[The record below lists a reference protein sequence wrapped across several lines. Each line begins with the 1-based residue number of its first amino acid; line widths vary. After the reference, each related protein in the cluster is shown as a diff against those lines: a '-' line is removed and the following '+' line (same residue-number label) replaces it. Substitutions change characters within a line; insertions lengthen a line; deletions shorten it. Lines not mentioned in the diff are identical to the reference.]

1 MNLDDFDYNLPKAL
15 IAQKPLPVRTD
26 SRLLTD
32 IDNQIKHST
41 MNDFPEMIKEGDL
54 IVLNNTRV
62 LPARFHT
69 KKPTGGKVEILLLE
83 RTESELYWEALVK
96 PSRRIKAGT
105 FFKFGEDFGIE
116 VLEDL
121 GEGIRKVRI
130 DADGDQIKAF
140 EKYGEM
146 PLPPYINKKLD
157 DQDRYQ
163 TIYSQNAKSSAA
175 PTAGL
180 HITEELLERCVA
192 KGARIEFVELVVGL
206 DTFRPIS
213 SQKIEDHKM
222 HSEFYEVS
230 ENVFQKCS
238 AAKRVIA
245 VGTTTVR
252 ALETAALKGLK
263 GRTDIFIKRPFE
275 FKIVDVLLTNFHLPK
290 STLLIMLDA
299 FVGERWRLLYEEALS
314 ENYRFLSFGD
324 AMLLQRQTRD
334 ALKGNNES

>member
-1 MNLDDFDYNLPKAL
+1 MCLHSISLRQPF
-15 IAQKPLPVRTD
+15 I
-26 SRLLTD
+26 LT
-32 IDNQIKHST
+32 T
-41 MNDFPEMIKEGDL
+41 
-54 IVLNNTRV
+54 
-62 LPARFHT
+62 
-69 KKPTGGKVEILLLE
+69 
-83 RTESELYWEALVK
+83 
-96 PSRRIKAGT
+96 
-105 FFKFGEDFGIE
+105 FKFGEDFGIE

-299 FVGERWRLLYEEALS
+299 FVGERWRLLYEEALC